1 MARLLHLVHI
11 CPVFIHVES
20 RWLRMCAILRTIPG
34 MEWQWHLYQHVLV
47 VKTAHFML
55 CTFCSRNNKTNTCSK
70 TRDGGFEWRKGREV
84 RGGLC
89 SHQGRLVRRLTGFDF
104 CAGWARL
111 WGFGAAAEGRSTPVR
126 IHRAPPPPRPQRTC
140 CKTHIPPQ
148 DCVTCTR
155 ETAFLTVN
163 GMLALWKHQE
173 CKQKHGCKLRP
184 GERNVRRRVLSTL
197 QVCWHFL

>member
-1 MARLLHLVHI
+1 MGVSNEGKEERSEEDFA
-11 CPVFIHVES
+11 
-20 RWLRMCAILRTIPG
+20 A
-34 MEWQWHLYQHVLV
+34 
-47 VKTAHFML
+47 
-55 CTFCSRNNKTNTCSK
+55 
-70 TRDGGFEWRKGREV
+70 TRDDWFADSQDLTSVLAEQGFEALEQQQKGGAPQYV
-84 RGGLC
+84 F
-89 SHQGRLVRRLTGFDF
+89 TG
-104 CAGWARL
+104 
-111 WGFGAAAEGRSTPVR
+111 P
-126 IHRAPPPPRPQRTC
+126 PPPPRPQRTC